1 MPEPTVK
8 DLMKRAAEPVLRAVP
23 ERRSVYL
30 GYDPEIT
37 DDEIRRLCPSYDE
50 PGDLVAQAERYAA
63 KAAMLEEAGLMENG
77 EIHPS
82 AVQMHGVMLRGS
94 VRGVLTGVFATEPR
108 AVRVD
113 FYGDGHQA
121 VVWRMRT
128 GRRTTFSLSDF
139 GELGA
144 RVFGGLPHVP
154 AGDRDIQNRAP
165 LRIQI
170 DGHGVPLTGQEE
182 EVGLVGDM
190 LSRPRTGTVILDL
203 VAFGGLNAEY
213 PDYGFVIIDND
224 LGRFVLYSAPSEGWL
239 MFGGMDRLA
248 LAGWLHEAVDLSR
261 T

>member
-50 PGDLVAQAERYAA
+50 PADLVTQAERYAA

-77 EIHPS
+77 EIHPA
-82 AVQMHGVMLRGS
+82 AVRMHGVMLRGS
-94 VRGVLTGVFATEPR
+94 VRGVLTGVFAAEPR
-108 AVRVD
+108 SVRVD
-113 FYGDGHQA
+113 CYGDGHQA
-121 VVWRMRT
+121 VVWRMRS

-139 GELGA
+139 GELGP
-144 RVFGGLPHVP
+144 RVFGGLPQVP
-154 AGDRDIQNRAP
+154 AGECAP

-170 DGHGVPLTGQEE
+170 DEHGVPVSGQEE
-182 EVGLVGDM
+182 EVGLVTDM
-190 LSRPRTGTVILDL
+190 LGRKRTGTAILDL

-213 PDYGFVIIDND
+213 PDYGFVIVDND
-224 LGRFVLYSAPSEGWL
+224 LGRFVLYAAPSEGWL
-239 MFGGMDRLA
+239 MFGGMDRRA

>member
-1 MPEPTVK
+1 MREPATVK
-8 DLMKRAAEPVLRAVP
+8 ELMKRAAEPVLRAVP

-37 DDEIRRLCPSYDE
+37 DDEIRRLCPSYDG
-50 PGDLVAQAERYAA
+50 PADLVTQAERYAA

-77 EIHPS
+77 EIHPA
-82 AVQMHGVMLRGS
+82 AVRMHGVMLRGS
-94 VRGVLTGVFATEPR
+94 VRGVLTGVFASAPR

-113 FYGDGHQA
+113 CYGDGHQA
-121 VVWRMRT
+121 VVWRMRS

-154 AGDRDIQNRAP
+154 AGDTE
-165 LRIQI
+165 LMRIRI
-170 DGHGVPLTGQEE
+170 DEHGVPLPGQDE
-182 EVGLVGDM
+182 EVGLVGDT
-190 LSRPRTGTVILDL
+190 LNRPRTGTAILDL

-224 LGRFVLYSAPSEGWL
+224 LGRFVLYAAPSEGWL
-239 MFGGMDRLA
+239 MFGGMDRRA

>member
-8 DLMKRAAEPVLRAVP
+8 ELMKRAAEPMRRAVP

-50 PGDLVAQAERYAA
+50 PADLVTQAERYAA

-77 EIHPS
+77 ELHPA

-108 AVRVD
+108 SVRVD
-113 FYGDGHQA
+113 CYGDGHQA
-121 VVWRMRT
+121 VVWRMRS

-154 AGDRDIQNRAP
+154 AGECAP
-165 LRIQI
+165 LRILI
-170 DGHGVPLTGQEE
+170 DEHGVPVSGQEE
-182 EVGLVGDM
+182 EVGLVTDM
-190 LSRPRTGTVILDL
+190 LARKRTGTAILDL

-224 LGRFVLYSAPSEGWL
+224 LGRFVLYAAPSEGWL
-239 MFGGMDRLA
+239 MFGGMDRSA

>member
-1 MPEPTVK
+1 MREPTVK
-8 DLMKRAAEPVLRAVP
+8 ELMKRAAEPVLRSVP

-50 PGDLVAQAERYAA
+50 PADLVTQAERYAA
-63 KAAMLEEAGLMENG
+63 KAALLGEAGLMENG
-77 EIHPS
+77 ELHPA
-82 AVQMHGVMLRGS
+82 AVRMHGVMLRGS

-108 AVRVD
+108 SVRVD
-113 FYGDGHQA
+113 CYADGHQA
-121 VVWRMRT
+121 VVWRMRS
-128 GRRTTFSLSDF
+128 GWRTTFSLSDF
-139 GELGA
+139 GELGP

-154 AGDRDIQNRAP
+154 AGECAP

-170 DGHGVPLTGQEE
+170 DEHGVPLSGQEE
-182 EVGLVGDM
+182 EVSLVTDM
-190 LSRPRTGTVILDL
+190 LNRKRTGTAVLDL

-213 PDYGFVIIDND
+213 PDYGFVIVDND
-224 LGRFVLYSAPSEGWL
+224 LGRFVLYAAPSEGWL
-239 MFGGMDRLA
+239 MFGGMDRRA